1 MKPGNSVE
9 EKTLMTG
16 NDEREGHCGIKRCT
30 STSGRPGRPER
41 ANRSWEV
48 MDERRE

>member
-9 EKTLMTG
+9 EKTLTTG
-16 NDEREGHCGIKRCT
+16 TRREGGHSGIKGCKL
-30 STSGRPGRPER
+30 SFGRPGWPER
-41 ANRSWEV
+41 VNRPWEV